1 MTDIDDTSSSSD
13 APARWATRAQL
24 AAVLK
29 PANANGLLLTSPI
42 GDTVVPLSAKDH
54 EAALNLARKTLTAAG
69 VDHDDRVVIA
79 LNNDG
84 ELHGALLADAVTGVA
99 QAVASVGPRGRMRL
113 VKVLEAV
120 GANVLITTPTGAAD
134 LLSRLHMEFLMDPLD
149 LELRLLV
156 LTGEI
161 TDAKTYRHLA
171 AEFGAQVVELYSDPV
186 LGLALAHR
194 NPTTGSE
201 LVPAEPGLLALA
213 ALDRDEFLDVA
224 DTETPGEI
232 VVAHNWHEHLGGVQ
246 LRTGYVANHC
256 ADGAIS
262 TPSHTVG
269 DHVLVRGRWFS
280 LTALARMLRK
290 IDGITHWR
298 FEVSRKG
305 TLDSA
310 TLTVSFNRESLIRN
324 GMWKSRI
331 EHGLAALTPISITVQ
346 VDENVREEVTEP
358 AIADHR
364 GHHLGVTQT
373 IEQRQSR

>member
-29 PANANGLLLTSPI
+29 PVNANGLLLTSPI

-84 ELHGALLADAVTGVA
+84 ELQGALLADAVTGVA

>member
-1 MTDIDDTSSSSD
+1 
-13 APARWATRAQL
+13 
-24 AAVLK
+24 
-29 PANANGLLLTSPI
+29 
-42 GDTVVPLSAKDH
+42 
-54 EAALNLARKTLTAAG
+54 
-69 VDHDDRVVIA
+69 
-79 LNNDG
+79 
-84 ELHGALLADAVTGVA
+84 
-99 QAVASVGPRGRMRL
+99 
-113 VKVLEAV
+113 
-120 GANVLITTPTGAAD
+120 
-134 LLSRLHMEFLMDPLD
+134 MDPLD